1 MKNKGIALFTVLLLF
16 FMQVTSVSAAGSHTS
31 VSSSSFFGKS
41 VARIGGSRGGG
52 YHGGFHGGGS
62 TGGFHR
68 SPSTTRVTPNRSG
81 YHGSF
86 HGNGGS
92 RKSPS
97 TTNNNGYKGNRR
109 TYNPHASDR
118 IKNKTKQKH
127 EQENRTVRRNKGSH
141 SQRNRSYRRNS
152 RNYYPR
158 NSFFYRHPFVS
169 SMIAG
174 GIGSWIGGHLFGYGG
189 GYGYGDYGDG
199 GYGSGFTQAPFTF
212 IFASIVQIGFLLLI
226 LYGFYRLIRFL
237 SKRRQ
242 YRTYPGE
249 MPFDPYED
257 YDEDV
262 FDDPFVTMEY
272 DEDDSEEPIVT
283 TQKET
288 LTEEELSNAA
298 LYYGINA
305 LHLSQDECGG
315 EVTFTDDGIAGFD
328 LYKGDSFFRS
338 LDQTTLN
345 EAIRMWLKEEAEA
358 ILVGTPVYR
367 LDETGLV
374 AEINIQ

>member
-16 FMQVTSVSAAGSHTS
+16 FMQVTPVSAAGSHTS

-52 YHGGFHGGGS
+52 YHGG
-62 TGGFHR
+62 
-68 SPSTTRVTPNRSG
+68 
-81 YHGSF
+81 F

-226 LYGFYRLIRFL
+226 LYGIYRLIRFL
-237 SKRRQ
+237 SKHRQ

-262 FDDPFVTMEY
+262 FDDPFVTMKY